1 MKTIARNVI
10 SVLFVTSLVTGFAST
25 PAVAKTSQPS
35 ANGTYRFVLE
45 DDFTKSVEFNAT
57 TDERGVT
64 TGQMTFTDEA
74 GVSEQD
80 PDGVVEEKE
89 EPPPPPS
96 PFYMTA
102 VLDSLTI
109 DRNRAVMSGTI
120 ADSSIQSYIGKWVQL
135 VVEDNGD
142 GNEEPDKL
150 TWCFCQPEEGG
161 WVPVD
166 AEVPEDRGAW
176 MQWWATDAELE
187 DDKGI
192 QSANII
198 PGNKTSCTVFALSTY
213 SFADVRN
220 GEGQIQVQP

>member
-1 MKTIARNVI
+1 MKTIVRNVI
-10 SVLFVTSLVTGFAST
+10 SVLFVTGLVSGFVTTSAG
-25 PAVAKTSQPS
+25 AKTSQPS
-35 ANGTYRFVLE
+35 ASGTYRFVLE

-89 EPPPPPS
+89 EPPPPA

-109 DRNRAVMSGTI
+109 DRNRAVMGGTI
-120 ADSSIQSYIGKWVQL
+120 ADSSVRSYIGKWVQL

-142 GNEEPDKL
+142 GSEDKL
-150 TWCFCQPEEGG
+150 TWCFCQPEESG
-161 WVPVD
+161 WVPAD
-166 AEVPEDRGAW
+166 AEVPEDRGAFL
-176 MQWWATDAELE
+176 QWWVTDAELE
-187 DDKGI
+187 DDKGY
-192 QSANII
+192 QSPNII

-213 SFADVRN
+213 EFADVRN